1 MSASRSSHQFEGV
14 ILSNRP
20 GAGSDSYVDIFS
32 PEFGMVG
39 VVAKGGRASKK
50 RFAGGLDIGTFG
62 EFVAEDSGKLLWRL
76 DSMTVLFQPLALR
89 GDLDWLAALTL
100 MVESVHV
107 TTAAGQPEP
116 QLYHKLRDAIVFLD
130 SGAIEKASTIWR
142 DILVHGGLMTGNSTC
157 ESCESGAQSH
167 ASFAP
172 PKLVCSACAL
182 PRMVEL
188 PLLWHRSEDSKPRLS
203 DQALR
208 EAFLSLERFF
218 AKWFERTSGT
228 QLKSARLLSKLG
240 E

>member
-1 MSASRSSHQFEGV
+1 MPGSRSSHRFEGV

-20 GAGSDSYVDIFS
+20 GQGSDSYVDIFS
-32 PEFGMVG
+32 PEFGVVG

-89 GDLDWLAALTL
+89 GDLDWLSALTL
-100 MVESVHV
+100 MVESVHL
-107 TTAAGQPEP
+107 TTAAGEPEP
-116 QLYHKLRDAIVFLD
+116 QLYRKLRDAIVFLD
-130 SGAIEKASTIWR
+130 SGAIEKSSTIWR
-142 DILVHGGLMTGNSTC
+142 EILVHSGLMTGGSLC
-157 ESCESGAQSH
+157 ESCGRNSQTH

-172 PKLVCSACAL
+172 PKLVCSACSL

-188 PLLWHRSEDSKPRLS
+188 PVLWQTSTASKPTLS
-203 DQALR
+203 EQGLR